1 MELRVKNCGNISW
14 INLVPNSRTSWW
26 WEVSLETLQFCLHS
40 SCLISKLPVG
50 STTSCFSQLLPGPC
64 SWIYQDYLMAVAAL
78 KPGPSEDRAHPEVLQ
93 TLPEAFPTMQWHIP
107 LKKGGNT
114 RCPCTRSPLNLSL
127 HSTLNSVALMR
138 AVSSGLVQL
147 TFLLALSLQSL
158 FEVNYCRIT
167 VIKVF
172 EIYLQ
177 WPCIS
182 SNSLYQL
189 QGKRSLSKQKN
200 AWKRSLLY
208 VVKKLTLI

>member
-1 MELRVKNCGNISW
+1 MRPCS
-14 INLVPNSRTSWW
+14 S
-26 WEVSLETLQFCLHS
+26 CLHS
-40 SCLISKLPVG
+40 SCLKSKLPVG
-50 STTSCFSQLLPGPC
+50 RATSSFSQLPLGPC
-64 SWIYQDYLMAVAAL
+64 SWMTLCFNLVRISCGGDSPETWAIWGQGSSW
-78 KPGPSEDRAHPEVLQ
+78 GPSDIAR
-93 TLPEAFPTMQWHIP
+93 EAFPRMQWHIH

-158 FEVNYCRIT
+158 FEANYCRVS

-177 WPCIS
+177 WPCNS
-182 SNSLYQL
+182 SNSLHQL
-189 QGKRSLSKQKN
+189 QGKRNL
-200 AWKRSLLY
+200 
-208 VVKKLTLI
+208 